1 MRLGNP
7 KDRGAVAVHQDLGE
21 EETAD
26 ISKASR
32 LNYVLKTL

>member
-1 MRLGNP
+1 MKSSNP
-7 KDRGAVAVHQDLGE
+7 KDHGAVVAHQDLGE
-21 EETAD
+21 EETVD

>member
-1 MRLGNP
+1 MRLGNL
-7 KDRGAVAVHQDLGE
+7 KDRGAVVVHQDLGE

-32 LNYVLKTL
+32 LNYVPKTL